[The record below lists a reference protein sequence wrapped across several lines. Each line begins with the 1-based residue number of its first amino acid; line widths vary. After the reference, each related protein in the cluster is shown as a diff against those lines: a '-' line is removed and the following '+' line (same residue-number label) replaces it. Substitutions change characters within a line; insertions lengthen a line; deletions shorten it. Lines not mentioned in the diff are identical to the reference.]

1 MKLIEIFEIKM
12 SPDDEMDKI
21 ILELYKR
28 KFSVKKINA
37 VNKEEMK
44 KYPDVLKMIK
54 EGKKFPIIRLEGKII
69 KSGREFHI
77 IRIDG
82 KITNK
87 KQLLRMTNLPKEL

>member
-28 KFSVKKINA
+28 GFSVKKINA
-37 VNKEEMK
+37 ANKEELK
-44 KYPDVLKMIK
+44 KYPDVLEM
-54 EGKKFPIIRLEGKII
+54 I
-69 KSGREFHI
+69 KSGREFPI